1 MANYTETLREALE
14 EMKKEG
20 IELFP
25 DYSITDE
32 THKTVLENT
41 ITNHYLNYEI
51 CGEVRNRW
59 VHQFQVRFL
68 ELIPEY
74 NYRTGL
80 ADEALKISAFEL
92 QSLKTETNGTFQE
105 TNTQTTQTTGTND
118 NNGTSSNLF
127 SDKPYTGG
135 SLQTYATQE
144 SQRTDDFTNTTEESS
159 DINGEN
165 TGTNSNTVTV
175 TGYGVVPYTA
185 WKEWRNAYENTDL
198 WMVKNLRN
206 LFMLIY

>member
-14 EMKKEG
+14 EMEKEG

-32 THKTVLENT
+32 THKTTLEST

-92 QSLKTETNGTFQE
+92 QNLKTETNGTFQE
-105 TNTQTTQTTGTND
+105 TNTQTAQTTGTND

-185 WKEWRNAYENTDL
+185 WKEWRKAYENTDL
-198 WMVKNLRN
+198 WMVKSLRN

>member
-14 EMKKEG
+14 EMEKEG

-32 THKTVLENT
+32 SHKTTLEST

-92 QSLKTETNGTFQE
+92 QSSKTETTGTGQT
-105 TNTQTTQTTGTND
+105 TNTSTTTNQQTNT
-118 NNGTSSNLF
+118 NNGTSDNLF

-135 SLQTYATQE
+135 SLSTYATQE
-144 SQRTDDFTNTTEESS
+144 SQRTDNFTNNIDS
-159 DINGEN
+159 DINIDGETTSTN
-165 TGTNSNTVTV
+165 NGTTTV
-175 TGYGVVPYTA
+175 TGFGVVPYTA
-185 WKEWRNAYENTDL
+185 WKEWRNAYENADL